1 MAKIKLMDSDA
12 DGVLIFDY
20 DKKHQG
26 VDILIED
33 IFGNVVAACF
43 YKKDLVKTLHKVLKG
58 IEDVDSKRE
67 HG

>member
-1 MAKIKLMDSDA
+1 MAKIKLVDSDA

-26 VDILIED
+26 VDILVED
-33 IFGNVVAACF
+33 IFGNVVVGCF
-43 YKKDLVKTLHKVLKG
+43 YKKDLAKTLRKVLKG
-58 IEDVDSKRE
+58 IEDVDSKRK